1 MVNITLKQML
11 EELVQCV
18 LSNKPVP
25 VYYYKRENIETG
37 NDEFVEITSVD
48 LLDSRYRTSDDFSE
62 YEWELENSRIYKEE
76 NKLNTIE
83 IIGRMVDDDVADNGV
98 LLAPLSNI
106 NKINLSGHNGFV
118 TFGVPPDVA
127 TKLASDDGY
136 YIGGLLLVEKSK
148 FEDYKNNNNL

>member
-37 NDEFVEITSVD
+37 NDEYVEITSVD

-83 IIGRMVDDDVADNGV
+83 VIGRMVDDDVVGNSV

-106 NKINLSGHNGFV
+106 NEIHLSGPNGFV
-118 TFGVPPDVA
+118 TFGVPPEVA
-127 TKLASDDGY
+127 TKLSTDDGY

-148 FEDYKNNNNL
+148 FEDYKNNNKL